1 MPSWPN
7 NNETSDDDGEYM
19 SEFSSMQMEYFI
31 SQRSLSSSSLLSQ
44 TPDTVI
50 DPSFCGLVTEFE
62 RRCILHRQMLGKFV
76 AFKGTNTGR
85 RFMGCATEDGV
96 KCRILERVD
105 APWPVIL
112 QRCLSKLWDMYHEQ
126 NLGRAQDN
134 EAHGIEVAKL

>member
-7 NNETSDDDGEYM
+7 SNETSDDDDEYM
-19 SEFSSMQMEYFI
+19 SEFSNMQMEYFVNMV
-31 SQRSLSSSSLLSQ
+31 LFLHQ

-50 DPSFCGLVTEFE
+50 DPSFCGLVTESDK
-62 RRCILHRQMLGKFV
+62 RCILHRQRAGKFV
-76 AFKGTNTGR
+76 AFEGTDTGR
-85 RFMGCATEDGV
+85 RFIECATEDGV
-96 KCRILERVD
+96 NCGVLEWVD